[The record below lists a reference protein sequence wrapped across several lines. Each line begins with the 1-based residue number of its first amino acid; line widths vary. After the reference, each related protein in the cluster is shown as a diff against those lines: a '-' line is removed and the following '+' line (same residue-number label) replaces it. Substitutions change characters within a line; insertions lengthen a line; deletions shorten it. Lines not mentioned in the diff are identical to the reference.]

1 MTDLCGEMN
10 VPKFGEYKYI
20 HEIGSKPELILYSV
34 RYSVAIFKKEITLL
48 IKSNILKVND
58 ISRIDVI
65 VGGDH
70 GQDAFRFQVKLLFV
84 MKSEKC

>member
-34 RYSVAIFKKEITLL
+34 RYSVAIFKKEISL
-48 IKSNILKVND
+48 
-58 ISRIDVI
+58 
-65 VGGDH
+65 
-70 GQDAFRFQVKLLFV
+70 
-84 MKSEKC
+84 